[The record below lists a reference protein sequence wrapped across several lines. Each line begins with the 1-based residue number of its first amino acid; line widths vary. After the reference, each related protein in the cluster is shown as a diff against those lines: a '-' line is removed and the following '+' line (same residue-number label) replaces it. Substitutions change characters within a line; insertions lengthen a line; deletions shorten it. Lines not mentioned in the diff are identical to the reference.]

1 MSERKVLNKYFPP
14 DFDPTLIPRLRLG
27 RERQYKVRLMAP
39 FSMRCNTCGHW
50 IGAHTK
56 FNARKETVKNE
67 KFHTMEIYRFYIRCP
82 KCAAEITFK
91 TDPENLDYVCENGAS
106 RNFEPWR
113 GEQDAN
119 AEMQKAKEEEEEEN
133 PLKALENRT
142 QESKREMEILDAL
155 DEIRTKNSTLER
167 TTVEKAIQ
175 NMVSKKEQLINVEL
189 KKQDEQDE
197 LLIKSLFKDADGER
211 IKRLNDSFEPE
222 VDKKLKISFLKD
234 PLSTNKAISKNNI
247 HKKSALDK
255 ISKLGVIIKPKTTVS
270 QQKPSSNSAIQPLT
284 NTYQGNSI
292 SKNLSNST
300 PANDLNIDLSLSMVG
315 DYSSDSS
322 S

>member
-1 MSERKVLNKYFPP
+1 
-14 DFDPTLIPRLRLG
+14 
-27 RERQYKVRLMAP
+27 
-39 FSMRCNTCGHW
+39 
-50 IGAHTK
+50 
-56 FNARKETVKNE
+56 
-67 KFHTMEIYRFYIRCP
+67 MEIYRFYIRCP

-175 NMVSKKEQLINVEL
+175 NIVSKKEELLNDVL

-197 LLIKSLFKDADGER
+197 QLIKSLFKDADGER
-211 IKRLNDSFEPE
+211 IKRLNDSFDPE
-222 VDKKLKISFLKD
+222 IDKKLKISFSKD
-234 PLSTNKAISKNNI
+234 PLSTNQAISKNNI
-247 HKKSALDK
+247 HKKSAIDK

-270 QQKPSSNSAIQPLT
+270 LQKPSPNSTIQPLT

-292 SKNLSNST
+292 SKNSSNST